1 MRDNESDYRLP
12 RSAAAVCL
20 ALALLGVVSLAA
32 GFFLAPPRTWLGVF
46 VACNF
51 LLGLGLG
58 GLVFVALHYV
68 TGAKWSLPLL
78 RVPEAMTAVLPVAAA
93 GMAVVLP
100 VLFFQ
105 YSAWGSSAVP
115 LRRLW
120 LNPPFFLAR
129 SLIYVVVWM
138 TFAAAIVRN
147 SRRPPVVAWSPDHA
161 TTGLGGAPTERNLRL
176 SAFFLVAFGLTC
188 WLSSSDWLMSL
199 QPNWASTIY
208 GVYNFSGLFLSALAA
223 VALLVIWLRRCA
235 PMRVAVST
243 DQLHDLGALLFA
255 FSSFW
260 MYIWFCQ
267 YLLIWYV
274 NNSEE
279 TAYFRDRLHGPWT
292 VWLFLDLALNWA
304 IPFVVLLFRSA
315 KRSPWILGAVALLV
329 LAGRWVDLSLMIL
342 PTQGS
347 ASEPPGLVDA
357 GLALGTVGV
366 FVLVVLWSLQRA
378 PLVPTH
384 EPVQT

>member
-1 MRDNESDYRLP
+1 MRDHESDYRLP
-12 RSAAAVCL
+12 ESAAVVCL
-20 ALALLGVVSLAA
+20 AVALLGVVALAA
-32 GFFLAPPRTWLGVF
+32 GFFLAPQRTWLVAF
-46 VACNF
+46 TACNF

-58 GLVFVALHYV
+58 GLVFVAFHYV

-78 RVPEAMTAVLPVAAA
+78 RAPEAMTAVLPVAAA
-93 GMAVVLP
+93 GLAVVLP
-100 VLFFQ
+100 VLFFR
-105 YSAWGSSAVP
+105 YSAWGSSTVP

-120 LNPPFFLAR
+120 LNPTFFFAR
-129 SLIYVVVWM
+129 SLIYVAVWIA
-138 TFAAAIVRN
+138 FAAAIVRN
-147 SRRPPVVAWSPDHA
+147 SRRQDGDHGA
-161 TTGLGGAPTERNLRL
+161 LGGAPTETNLRL

-199 QPNWASTIY
+199 EPNWASTIY

-223 VALLVIWLRRCA
+223 TALLVIWLRRRA
-235 PMRVAVST
+235 PMRAAVT
-243 DQLHDLGALLFA
+243 ADCLHDLGTLLFG

-274 NNSEE
+274 NNPEE
-279 TAYFRDRLHGPWT
+279 TVYFRERLHGPWT
-292 VWLFLDLALNWA
+292 VWLLVDLALNWA
-304 IPFVVLLFRSA
+304 VPFVVLLFRSA
-315 KRSPWILGAVALLV
+315 KRNPWVLGGVAVLV

-342 PTQGS
+342 PTQGGAS
-347 ASEPPGLVDA
+347 AQPGLVDA

-378 PLVPTH
+378 PLAPAQEPVPT
-384 EPVQT
+384 

>member
-1 MRDNESDYRLP
+1 MTGHESYYHLTRP
-12 RSAAAVCL
+12 TASVCL
-20 ALALLGVVSLAA
+20 VAALLGVVAAAA
-32 GFFLAPPRTWLGVF
+32 GFFLAPQRTWVGLF

-58 GLVFVALHYV
+58 GLVFLALHYV
-68 TGAKWSLPLL
+68 TGAKWSLPFL
-78 RVPEAMTAVLPVAAA
+78 RAPEAMTAVLPVAAA

-100 VLFFQ
+100 VLFFR
-105 YSAWGSSAVP
+105 YSAWGSSTVP
-115 LRRLW
+115 LRLLW

-129 SLIYVVVWM
+129 SLIYFAVWM
-138 TFAAAIVRN
+138 TFGAAIVRN
-147 SRRPPVVAWSPDHA
+147 SRRQDGESG
-161 TTGLGGAPTERNLRL
+161 TAPTDRNLRL

-199 QPNWASTIY
+199 ELNWASTIY

-223 VALLVIWLRRCA
+223 VILLVIWLRRRA
-235 PMRVAVST
+235 PMQVAVNT
-243 DQLHDLGALLFA
+243 DQMHDLGTLLFA

-274 NNSEE
+274 NNPEE
-279 TAYFRDRLHGPWT
+279 TVYYRERLRGPWT

-315 KRSPWILGAVALLV
+315 KRSPWLLGAIALLV
-329 LAGRWVDLSLMIL
+329 LAGRWVDLSLMVL
-342 PTQGS
+342 PSQGS
-347 ASEPPGLVDA
+347 ASEPPGLVEA

-378 PLVPTH
+378 PLVPVH

>member
-32 GFFLAPPRTWLGVF
+32 GFFLAPQRTWLGVF

-105 YSAWGSSAVP
+105 YSAWGLDSSSVPP
-115 LRRLW
+115 LRRFW

-138 TFAAAIVRN
+138 TFGAAIVRN
-147 SRRPPVVAWSPDHA
+147 SRRPPVV
-161 TTGLGGAPTERNLRL
+161 GG
-176 SAFFLVAFGLTC
+176 C
-188 WLSSSDWLMSL
+188 
-199 QPNWASTIY
+199 
-208 GVYNFSGLFLSALAA
+208 
-223 VALLVIWLRRCA
+223 
-235 PMRVAVST
+235 
-243 DQLHDLGALLFA
+243 
-255 FSSFW
+255 
-260 MYIWFCQ
+260 
-267 YLLIWYV
+267 
-274 NNSEE
+274 
-279 TAYFRDRLHGPWT
+279 
-292 VWLFLDLALNWA
+292 
-304 IPFVVLLFRSA
+304 
-315 KRSPWILGAVALLV
+315 
-329 LAGRWVDLSLMIL
+329 
-342 PTQGS
+342 
-347 ASEPPGLVDA
+347 
-357 GLALGTVGV
+357 
-366 FVLVVLWSLQRA
+366 
-378 PLVPTH
+378 
-384 EPVQT
+384 

>member
-1 MRDNESDYRLP
+1 MRDHESDYRLP
-12 RSAAAVCL
+12 ESAAVVCL
-20 ALALLGVVSLAA
+20 AVALLGVVALAA
-32 GFFLAPPRTWLGVF
+32 GFFLAPQRTWLVAF
-46 VACNF
+46 TACNF

-58 GLVFVALHYV
+58 GLVFVAFHYV

-78 RVPEAMTAVLPVAAA
+78 RAPEAMTAVLPVAAA
-93 GMAVVLP
+93 GLAVVLP
-100 VLFFQ
+100 VLFFR
-105 YSAWGSSAVP
+105 YSAWGSSTVP

-120 LNPPFFLAR
+120 LNPDILLRAVPDLCRGLDCVRRGHRTQLAAPGR
-129 SLIYVVVWM
+129 GPWR
-138 TFAAAIVRN
+138 AG
-147 SRRPPVVAWSPDHA
+147 RRP
-161 TTGLGGAPTERNLRL
+161 TETNLRL

-199 QPNWASTIY
+199 EPNWASTIY

-223 VALLVIWLRRCA
+223 TALLVIWLRRRA
-235 PMRVAVST
+235 PMRAAVT
-243 DQLHDLGALLFA
+243 ADCLHDLGTLLFG

-274 NNSEE
+274 NNPEE
-279 TAYFRDRLHGPWT
+279 TVYFRERLHGPWT
-292 VWLFLDLALNWA
+292 VWLLVDLALNWA
-304 IPFVVLLFRSA
+304 VPFVVLLFRSA
-315 KRSPWILGAVALLV
+315 KRNPWVLGGVAVLV

-342 PTQGS
+342 PTQGGAS
-347 ASEPPGLVDA
+347 AQPGLVDA

-378 PLVPTH
+378 PLAPAQEPVPT
-384 EPVQT
+384 